1 MFLSEMTPEEQA
13 RDMDEWLAWQAEVD
27 AEEASLTPAQLAYR
41 QQAMH
46 RLMEEEAIG
55 ELYASRYAFD

>member
-13 RDMDEWLAWQAEVD
+13 REMDEFFAWQAEMA
-27 AEEASLTPAQLAYR
+27 AEEAALTPAQLAYR
-41 QQAMH
+41 QQAMN
-46 RLMEEEAIG
+46 RLMEEEAVG